1 MSLNIQPK
9 VTRVWELN
17 PEQLSKLIAAELGV
31 SLAEVTI
38 SFNLENTEYDDRF
51 GPTYKFAG
59 VKVTSK

>member
-51 GPTYKFAG
+51 EPNYKFAG
-59 VKVTSK
+59 VEVTSK